1 MFSSIC
7 FFWPIWAASRRASGI
22 LKNRVPSF
30 FSFVFFR
37 DFADFC
43 TNFRGGPRTF
53 AQSLESVFFVLH
65 NLFFA
70 PDLFCRNYVS
80 GPKIEVFG
88 FYSLHLGGVLEGVL
102 RNLFHLHEIFSEF
115 CSPQTAPVNFRL
127 GPCVGLFR
135 GGPINQFSHRTGSL
149 ARRLQCTIIPSRPFG

>member
-53 AQSLESVFFVLH
+53 AQSFNKSVF
-65 NLFFA
+65 
-70 PDLFCRNYVS
+70 LFCTKFFLFCTIFFSLQTCFAQTCVS

-102 RNLFHLHEIFSEF
+102 RNFFHVHEIFSEF
-115 CSPQTAPVNFRL
+115 CSPPNRSGKFSSGAL
-127 GPCVGLFR
+127 C
-135 GGPINQFSHRTGSL
+135 GPI
-149 ARRLQCTIIPSRPFG
+149 